1 MMKAFFIVSRAMY
14 DFYLEYNCM
23 PLVGT
28 LPDMT
33 SETKFF
39 IELKKIYEDKSNKD
53 QEILKSKIS
62 KVLLNYEDYLHL
74 NNINTIKNEHNEINQ
89 IIYNNN
95 FNVFKLLTKNWPQVT
110 LKKYTLFETN
120 ITEKSNNIDCSES
133 KDLDNFIFYIL
144 IKSSEIYYLK
154 HNKYPGSYSK
164 DCINKDI
171 VKEDYINYNFLNDK
185 EDFIKCINE
194 YLTRNM
200 ENKNISDINCYIK
213 TIKDIPEEHINEF
226 LRNSNTK
233 PITSASIIGSI
244 ASQEIIKL
252 ITYSF
257 DTSLSTV
264 IFNSA
269 DVTLSTFDI

>member
-1 MMKAFFIVSRAMY
+1 
-14 DFYLEYNCM
+14 
-23 PLVGT
+23 
-28 LPDMT
+28 
-33 SETKFF
+33 
-39 IELKKIYEDKSNKD
+39 
-53 QEILKSKIS
+53 
-62 KVLLNYEDYLHL
+62 
-74 NNINTIKNEHNEINQ
+74 
-89 IIYNNN
+89 
-95 FNVFKLLTKNWPQVT
+95 
-110 LKKYTLFETN
+110 
-120 ITEKSNNIDCSES
+120 
-133 KDLDNFIFYIL
+133 
-144 IKSSEIYYLK
+144 
-154 HNKYPGSYSK
+154 
-164 DCINKDI
+164 
-171 VKEDYINYNFLNDK
+171 
-185 EDFIKCINE
+185 
-194 YLTRNM
+194 M